1 MELAIGVDVGGSG
14 IKAGAVD
21 LASGRLVGER
31 VRIATPN
38 PSTPDAVVAAT
49 ARLVARVRRAGSPAG
64 GPAIADAPVGIGI
77 PSVVIDGTTRSAAN
91 IDAGWVDYPAA
102 IEFRRA
108 LAHDVAIVNDCV
120 AAPGLLSEVSHAAA
134 LHAVAGLGAAGR
146 PRATRV
152 ARLA

>member
-49 ARLVARVRRAGSPAG
+49 ARLVARVRRAGSPG
-64 GPAIADAPVGIGI
+64 GGR
-77 PSVVIDGTTRSAAN
+77 RSPMPRSGSAS
-91 IDAGWVDYPAA
+91 
-102 IEFRRA
+102 RR
-108 LAHDVAIVNDCV
+108 
-120 AAPGLLSEVSHAAA
+120 S
-134 LHAVAGLGAAGR
+134 
-146 PRATRV
+146 
-152 ARLA
+152 